1 MSSRQDQRVIALF
14 VLVADAFTLNDP
26 RKNQHNSVILVNV
39 IHALSYPF
47 STNAVPVLVRS
58 QCQLRT
64 GSLLFHINNPGS
76 GPDKLVP
83 TRFQLST
90 NYLLVQKQEP
100 PTGGGIIV
108 TYLLPKRKTLIK
120 IIK

>member
-1 MSSRQDQRVIALF
+1 MS
-14 VLVADAFTLNDP
+14 LVGQFQPGHRGGGPPTHYDKYPGIFNDL
-26 RKNQHNSVILVNV
+26 R
-39 IHALSYPF
+39 YPF

-90 NYLLVQKQEP
+90 NYSLVQKQEP